1 MANTYTPNVQLAMPA
16 PGDRTWNMPVNGNA
30 LILDAL
36 APVGALAVV
45 TTEVPSATLNVHV
58 ASGSYLKQDGTI
70 GTYPGAVSQP
80 MTPSTTNYL
89 YLDLT
94 NSGVLVINS
103 TGFPSTAHVRLAT
116 VVAGSSSITSITDA
130 RVAFHVVGS
139 FADGVNL
146 SLGAS
151 SGTQIGT
158 AANQKLAFFGQTP
171 VVQPTL
177 GAATAGTS
185 YTSNEQTMLNAV
197 YAVVRVL
204 GLGS

>member
-30 LILDAL
+30 QVLDGL

-45 TTEVPSATLNVHV
+45 TAEVPSATLNVNV
-58 ASGSYLKQDGTI
+58 AAGNYVRQNGTI
-70 GTYPGAVSQP
+70 GTYAGSVSQA
-80 MTPSTTNYL
+80 MTLSATNYL

-94 NSGVLVINS
+94 NSGALVVNTS
-103 TGFPSTAHVRLAT
+103 GFPATAHVRLAT
-116 VVAGSSSITSITDA
+116 VVAGVTTIASIADA
-130 RVAFHVVGS
+130 RVAFQVIGT

-146 SLGAS
+146 TFGTAT
-151 SGTQIGT
+151 GTQIGT
-158 AANQKLAFFGQTP
+158 AANQKLAFFGKTP

-177 GAATAGTS
+177 GAANAGTS
-185 YTSNEQTMLNAV
+185 YTTNEQTMLNAV
-197 YAVVRVL
+197 YAAVRLL

>member
-30 LILDAL
+30 LVLDAL

-58 ASGSYLKQDGTI
+58 AAGSYLKQDGTI
-70 GTYPGAVSQP
+70 GTYAGAVSQP

-103 TGFPSTAHVRLAT
+103 TGFPPTAHVRLAT
-116 VVAGSSSITSITDA
+116 VVAGPSSITSITDT

-151 SGTQIGT
+151 TGTQIGT

-197 YAVVRVL
+197 YAAVRVL

>member
-16 PGDRTWNMPVNGNA
+16 PGDRTWNVPVNGNA
-30 LILDAL
+30 QVLDAL

-58 ASGSYLKQDGTI
+58 AAGSYLKQDGTI
-70 GTYPGAVSQP
+70 GMYAGSVSKA

-94 NSGVLVINS
+94 NSGVLVVNTS
-103 TGFPSTAHVRLAT
+103 GFPVTAHVRLAA
-116 VVAGSSSITSITDA
+116 VVADPAAITSVTDA
-130 RVAFHVVGS
+130 RVAFNVVGS
-139 FADGVNL
+139 FVDGVNL
-146 SLGAS
+146 TFGTST
-151 SGTQIGT
+151 GTQIGT
-158 AANQKLAFFGQTP
+158 AANEKLAFFGKTP

-185 YTSNEQTMLNAV
+185 YTTNEQTMLNAV
-197 YAVVRVL
+197 YAAIRAL

>member
-16 PGDRTWNMPVNGNA
+16 AGDRTWNVPVNANA
-30 LILDAL
+30 QALDAL
-36 APVGALAVV
+36 APVGALAVI
-45 TTEVPSATLNVHV
+45 TTEVPSATLKVRV
-58 ASGSYLKQDGTI
+58 AAGNYQKQDGTI
-70 GTYPGAVSQP
+70 GQYAGSSSQT
-80 MTPSTTNYL
+80 MTASATNYL

-94 NSGVLVINS
+94 NSGNLVVNT
-103 TGFPSTAHVRLAT
+103 TGFPATAHVRLAT
-116 VVAGSSSITSITDA
+116 VVAAVSTITSITDA
-130 RVAFHVVGS
+130 RVAFNVIGA

-146 SLGAS
+146 TFGTVT
-151 SGTQIGT
+151 GTQIGT
-158 AANQKLAFFGQTP
+158 AANQKLAFFGKTP

-197 YAVVRVL
+197 YAAVRAL

>member
-30 LILDAL
+30 LVLDAL
-36 APVGALAVV
+36 APVSSLAVV

-58 ASGSYLKQDGTI
+58 AAGSFLKQDGTI
-70 GTYPGAVSQP
+70 GTYSGTVSQA
-80 MTPSTTNYL
+80 MTASATNYL

-103 TGFPSTAHVRLAT
+103 TGFPPTAHVRLAT
-116 VVAGSSSITSITDA
+116 VVAGSSSIVSIADA

-139 FADGVNL
+139 FADGANL
-146 SLGAS
+146 TFGTST
-151 SGTQIGT
+151 GTQIGT

-185 YTSNEQTMLNAV
+185 YTSNEQTMLSAVYNAV
-197 YAVVRVL
+197 RAL